1 MSFPWPVIE
10 ADQILNDALD
20 IAMRYFD
27 LPAGEEE
34 CVDVESFAGQA
45 IIDDW
50 RRGVRSKSVLANKAI
65 VEIEERR
72 PLGKLHRGA

>member
-20 IAMRYFD
+20 IAMCYFD

-34 CVDVESFAGQA
+34 YADVESFAGQA
-45 IIDDW
+45 IMDDW
-50 RRGVRSKSVLANKAI
+50 RRG
-65 VEIEERR
+65 
-72 PLGKLHRGA
+72 

>member
-10 ADQILNDALD
+10 ADQILNDAFD

-34 CVDVESFAGQA
+34 CADVESFAGQA
-45 IIDDW
+45 IIDTI
-50 RRGVRSKSVLANKAI
+50 GG
-65 VEIEERR
+65 E
-72 PLGKLHRGA
+72 G